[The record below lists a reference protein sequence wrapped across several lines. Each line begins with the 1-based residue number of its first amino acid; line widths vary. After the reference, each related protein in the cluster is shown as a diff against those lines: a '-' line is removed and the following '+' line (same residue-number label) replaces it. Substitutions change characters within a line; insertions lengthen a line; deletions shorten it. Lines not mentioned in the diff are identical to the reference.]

1 MKPFSI
7 EPNMLTLRGVFYPTG
22 YMFIMFPTEKDA
34 REAERML
41 EDNGCS
47 GESISLLSPQD
58 IQEKVARTVGSA
70 DIPLPSAGTE
80 ADTVRH
86 FAHLAS
92 QGHHALVVHAPSAK
106 QSERVMELLKNSN
119 ISYAQKYRHFVIE
132 DLVEEHDPHSE
143 PGPSPYAN

>member
-7 EPNMLTLRGVFYPTG
+7 EPKMLTMRGVFYPTG

-34 REAERML
+34 RDAERAL
-41 EDNGCS
+41 EDNGVS

-70 DIPLPSAGTE
+70 DLPLPSAGTE

-86 FAHLAS
+86 FTQLAS
-92 QGHHALVVHAPSAK
+92 AGHHALMIHAPSAK
-106 QSERVMELLKNSN
+106 QSDRVMEVLKLKNAQM
-119 ISYAQKYRHFVIE
+119 SYGQKYRHFVIE
-132 DLVEEHDPHSE
+132 DLVDEERR
-143 PGPSPYAN
+143 

>member
-7 EPNMLTLRGVFYPTG
+7 EPNMLTMRGVFYPTG

-34 REAERML
+34 RDAERAL
-41 EDNGCS
+41 EDNGIS
-47 GESISLLSPQD
+47 GESISLLSPRD

-86 FAHLAS
+86 FAQLAS
-92 QGHHALVVHAPSAK
+92 EGHHALMIHAPSAK
-106 QSERVMELLKNSN
+106 LSERVMEVLKDKRM
-119 ISYAQKYRHFVIE
+119 SYGQKYRHFVIE
-132 DLVEEHDPHSE
+132 DLVDEQER
-143 PGPSPYAN
+143 